1 MVFLRKTLYLV
12 IVLILAN
19 SQQLRA
25 NSKLPV
31 EQEQQFT
38 YYWYAAM
45 QAITDER
52 YTDAYALLQFCN
64 TLKPDDGRTLS
75 FLGRMYDSLGK
86 DSLAKETFRKA
97 YEVDPN
103 NEWEN
108 YLEPLKQQYIE
119 REEWKKALKTQ
130 DEIDRRKGEYD
141 AYSAI
146 TRYRI
151 YAMWKKP
158 KEAVKAIDKYLEIDP
173 TNLRFLLFRVELA
186 EQIGVDKKELY
197 AWYDRVLEVDPY
209 NAVILNN
216 YAYHL
221 ATNHGDLDKAEQMSS
236 LAMRAVPGSST
247 FMDTYGWILFLKGQE
262 DLGLFY
268 INRAWFNASDEE
280 RPAISEHKRIAEMK
294 IYGKSGIPK
303 MKGEKLK
310 VKGER
315 K

>member
-1 MVFLRKTLYLV
+1 MVFLRKTLYIV

-25 NSKLPV
+25 NSQLPV

-38 YYWYAAM
+38 YYWYAAR

-64 TLKPDDGRTLS
+64 TIKPDDGRTLS
-75 FLGRMYDSLGK
+75 YLGIVYESLHK
-86 DSLAKETFRKA
+86 DSLAQETFRKA
-97 YEVDPN
+97 YEADPD
-103 NEWEN
+103 NEWEH

-186 EQIGVDKKELY
+186 EQIGVDKKEL
-197 AWYDRVLEVDPY
+197 
-209 NAVILNN
+209 
-216 YAYHL
+216 
-221 ATNHGDLDKAEQMSS
+221 
-236 LAMRAVPGSST
+236 
-247 FMDTYGWILFLKGQE
+247 
-262 DLGLFY
+262 
-268 INRAWFNASDEE
+268 
-280 RPAISEHKRIAEMK
+280 
-294 IYGKSGIPK
+294 
-303 MKGEKLK
+303 
-310 VKGER
+310 
-315 K
+315 